1 MKTKLKKRGEKMNKM
16 EEEFKKKVEEQNKK
30 IAHIIWIVFISMVTS
45 IITVFVSTGLT
56 GL

>member
-1 MKTKLKKRGEKMNKM
+1 MNKM